1 MASNLASL
9 IGVIGAGM
17 AGYARGKE
25 QNAQNEIRQEQ
36 IEDRRRQRADAEAL
50 RRAGADIEPQIKEAA
65 GNMGPSAVMVG
76 KQAYGTEGEAQSAAD
91 QQNTPQAKIQRQ
103 MGALITQGRPDTALD
118 LDEKAMKHRALG
130 QKLDAAMKAEGI
142 SDFIDGNMV
151 RAPRVED
158 VEAGK
163 AGVFDFNSEDVKKFN
178 AVGGKVTI
186 GEGQKGRWTTFTH
199 PNGRKVVDFEVI
211 DAEGKPVAPSARA
224 IQLIAQ
230 MSAQSRDELADKQF
244 EQGKRISVAQQ
255 NVDINK
261 DYKDGMLDVAR
272 DRAQT
277 YENGYGKNGN
287 GGASRDKMSEVDKE
301 EFDMHKADAQKIRE
315 AIMRAQAE
323 GTWEPQTN
331 ETQRALMLQG
341 EIASRKAQGIL
352 SRYRSADSGSEQP
365 KADPLGIRGKVG
377 GQPAAQGQTGAPMPE
392 SGQGGGSD
400 RFRIIN
406 AELQKAM
413 QSQAASAPGS
423 DDWRREAANVE
434 SLKQEIGRLPMSER
448 GQVARPPQGQPK
460 APGKTATAQ
469 SSTNPPAAARQK
481 IPAIAEK
488 GVLEMLLPTPQGGSK
503 AQSLRDQKN
512 QDRDRMI
519 QQAAA
524 QQGFAPTESFGNG
537 GMLRKPERMY
547 INPKTGERRWESQ
560 LVDLE

>member
-17 AGYARGKE
+17 AGYARGNE

-76 KQAYGTEGEAQSAAD
+76 KQAFGTEGEAQAAAE

-163 AGVFDFNSEDVKKFN
+163 AGVFDFNPEDVKKFN

-186 GEGQKGRWTTFTH
+186 GEGQKGRWTTFEL

-211 DAEGKPVAPSARA
+211 DAEGKPVAPSARS

-261 DYKDGMLDVAR
+261 DYKDGMLDVAL

-277 YENGYGKNGN
+277 YENGYGRGGGRGNGAGGDPVERMHPSDKLAYTEAAGEAKSIQQAILKSAAENSWDPSQNPQQFALLQQMEVAKRRASGVLSRYIQAEDAAPAPRSDPYGIRDTIESNSPPAFDVRGDPAAFRKKLEGKVDASVLAAFDAKYPSAGKNGN
-287 GGASRDKMSEVDKE
+287 A
-301 EFDMHKADAQKIRE
+301 
-315 AIMRAQAE
+315 
-323 GTWEPQTN
+323 PQP
-331 ETQRALMLQG
+331 G
-341 EIASRKAQGIL
+341 K
-352 SRYRSADSGSEQP
+352 P
-365 KADPLGIRGKVG
+365 K
-377 GQPAAQGQTGAPMPE
+377 QQTGGNNGGPSILERMGAMLPSLPNGEASTSAAMEQEAQQLLRSGAKAPMEALLRQNGQKLAPE
-392 SGQGGGSD
+392 T
-400 RFRIIN
+400 R
-406 AELQKAM
+406 AKL
-413 QSQAASAPGS
+413 QAA
-423 DDWRREAANVE
+423 
-434 SLKQEIGRLPMSER
+434 I
-448 GQVARPPQGQPK
+448 K
-460 APGKTATAQ
+460 AK
-469 SSTNPPAAARQK
+469 S
-481 IPAIAEK
+481 
-488 GVLEMLLPTPQGGSK
+488 
-503 AQSLRDQKN
+503 
-512 QDRDRMI
+512 
-519 QQAAA
+519 
-524 QQGFAPTESFGNG
+524 
-537 GMLRKPERMY
+537 
-547 INPKTGERRWESQ
+547 
-560 LVDLE
+560 